1 MEERKVIACH
11 EFGFDC
17 SLRISGDADEVV
29 LAAAQHSVDR
39 HGAIPG
45 QGLEST
51 IRSLLKDEEGPSR
64 AAEAGTP
71 GGAVLH

>member
-1 MEERKVIACH
+1 MEGRKRVACR

-29 LAAAQHSVDR
+29 RAAAQHSVDR

-51 IRSLLKDEEGPSR
+51 IRSRLRDEEGPER
-64 AAEAGTP
+64 AAEAGAP
-71 GGAVLH
+71 LH